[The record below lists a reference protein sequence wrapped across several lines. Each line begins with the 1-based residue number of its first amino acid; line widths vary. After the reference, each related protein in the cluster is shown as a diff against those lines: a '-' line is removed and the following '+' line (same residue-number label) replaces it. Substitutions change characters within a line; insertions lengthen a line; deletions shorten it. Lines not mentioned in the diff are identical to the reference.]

1 MTEFFYLANPHSA
14 GNPMNAANRPGE
26 SIHSGGVWTTV
37 CSAAMKYITLNPA
50 LVSVG
55 LKLKRPT

>member
-1 MTEFFYLANPHSA
+1 VW

-26 SIHSGGVWTTV
+26 SIQSGGVWATV
-37 CSAAMKYITLNPA
+37 CSAAVKYVTLNPA